1 VILCF
6 DISIGFINF
15 NVKPT
20 LMNSNTQPTRK
31 SIRLKNY
38 DYTREAA
45 FFITLVCQ
53 DRVKRFGKIVNGEMI
68 LNTFGEIAV
77 REWIKTV

>member
-1 VILCF
+1 MKTESLT
-6 DISIGFINF
+6 S
-15 NVKPT
+15 
-20 LMNSNTQPTRK
+20 RK

-38 DYTREAA
+38 DYTQEAA

-53 DRVKRFGKIVNGEMI
+53 GRVKRFGKLVNGEMI

-77 REWIKTV
+77 REWINTVNCDLTYHSVSLSSCPITCT